1 MGLTR
6 LSWVGKINSNGLRLL
21 ELCSELKLVICN
33 TFFHH
38 KDKHKYTWFHPK
50 SKQGHL
56 IDYIITRKRDLADV
70 CNVQVL
76 CRAEC
81 DTNHRLVRG
90 KFKLHI
96 CKKIPL
102 SGVKVPKQLDV
113 SKLHDLNSIILT
125 LMVLGIGSKNKYT
138 QWVWNL
144 LDYNG
149 KNNKIGLMK
158 MTLTSTSCQK
168 SDAFIVTY

>member
-33 TFFHH
+33 TFFHQ

-76 CRAEC
+76 RSAEC

-113 SKLHDLNSIILT
+113 SKLHDLNMCSIVRDKLDHLDFDGTWDQFKEQIYSVSLES
-125 LMVLGIGSKNKYT
+125 LGLQRKK
-138 QWVWNL
+138 Q
-144 LDYNG
+144 
-149 KNNKIGLMK
+149 
-158 MTLTSTSCQK
+158 
-168 SDAFIVTY
+168 